1 MDRRRALIVH
11 AHPSTASFNHHL
23 ALTATAALERGFDA
37 TLLDLHRTDFNPVMS
52 RDELLRY
59 QAGEPPTDPI
69 VTSHIDLVRA
79 SDTLA
84 FVYPT
89 WWSGLPAIL
98 KGWLEKTLGPGVAF
112 EYDSDGKVRPA
123 LDHVT
128 RIIGVTTYGSPRWK
142 MMLVG
147 DGGRRM
153 IHRGIRLSA
162 PQRVERV
169 WLSMHSMDTSSPRQ
183 REAFVSHVT
192 TRLADL

>member
-1 MDRRRALIVH
+1 MARPRALIVH
-11 AHPSTASFNHHL
+11 AHPSTASFSHHL
-23 ALTATAALERGFDA
+23 ALTAMAALEGRFDT
-37 TLLDLHRTDFNPVMS
+37 TLLDLHRSNYDPVMS

-59 QAGEPPTDPI
+59 QAGEPALDPI
-69 VTSHIDLVRA
+69 VASHIDLVRG
-79 SDTLA
+79 SDTLV

-112 EYDSDGKVRPA
+112 EYDSDGKIRPA
-123 LDHVT
+123 LDHIE

-142 MMLVG
+142 MTLVG
-147 DGGRRM
+147 DGGRRT

-169 WLSMHSMDTSSPRQ
+169 WLGMHSLDASTPKQ
-183 REAFVSHVT
+183 REAF
-192 TRLADL
+192 LARVAYELAHL